1 MRALSIFLSLACVFS
16 IFTASKAL
24 SSTEPL
30 VIGIDADLSAVA
42 VEGGIAITR
51 GVELAV
57 DEINAAGGILGR
69 QIKVIAKDHRGNPA
83 RGVYNIEQFS
93 QTPNLL
99 AVIGG
104 VHTPV
109 VLAEVDPI
117 HEKNILMLVPWAAG
131 TPIIDNG
138 HSPNNIFRV
147 SVRDAEAAS
156 VLINHVKYMGLSNI
170 ALVLERTGWGRS
182 NLESLTQAAS
192 NNDIDITATHWIN
205 WQQKDFSED
214 IAAIKSAK
222 VEAIILVTNV
232 PEGVV
237 VLDEMAKQGIAS
249 LPVVSHWGV
258 ASGQFASL
266 LAEPIA
272 NYNVSVLQTFHFN
285 HQKNTKAKSL
295 LEAYYSKYG
304 LVDAT
309 AIGGVTGL
317 AHAYDLT
324 HLIAAAAAKAG
335 SIEVDALR
343 GALESLQNVQGA
355 VKHYT
360 APFSEDRHD
369 ALWAKDYFMTT
380 FNEKGHLVTTGV
392 Q

>member
-1 MRALSIFLSLACVFS
+1 MRASFFFLSLIYIVS
-16 IFTASKAL
+16 IFTASKAF
-24 SSTEPL
+24 SSTDPL
-30 VIGIDADLSAVA
+30 IIGIDADLSAVA

-57 DEINAAGGILGR
+57 DEINAKGGILGR
-69 QIKVIAKDHRGNPA
+69 QIKVVAKDHRGNPA

-99 AVIGG
+99 AVVGG

-109 VLAEVDPI
+109 VLAEIDLV
-117 HEKNILMLVPWAAG
+117 HEKNLLMLVPWAAG

-156 VLINHVKYMGLSNI
+156 VLISHVKQMGLSTI

-182 NLESLTQAAS
+182 NLESLTQAA
-192 NNDIDITATHWIN
+192 NEKDINITATHWIN

-214 IAAIKSAK
+214 MAAIKSAK
-222 VEAIILVTNV
+222 AEAIILVTNV

-237 VLDEMAKQGIAS
+237 VLDEMAKQEMTS
-249 LPVVSHWGV
+249 LPVISHWGV
-258 ASGQFASL
+258 ASGQFASA
-266 LAEPIA
+266 LAVPIG

-285 HQKNTKAKSL
+285 HQKNSKAKSL
-295 LEAYYSKYG
+295 LEAYYNKYG

-317 AHAYDLT
+317 AHAYDLV
-324 HLIAAAAAKAG
+324 HLIAAAADKAD
-335 SIEVDALR
+335 SIDVDALR
-343 GALESLQNVQGA
+343 EALESLENVQGA
-355 VKHYT
+355 VKHYS
-360 APFSEDRHD
+360 APFSVDRHD
-369 ALWAKDYFMTT
+369 ALWAKDYFMTK
-380 FNEKGHLVTTGV
+380 FNEKGYLVTTGA